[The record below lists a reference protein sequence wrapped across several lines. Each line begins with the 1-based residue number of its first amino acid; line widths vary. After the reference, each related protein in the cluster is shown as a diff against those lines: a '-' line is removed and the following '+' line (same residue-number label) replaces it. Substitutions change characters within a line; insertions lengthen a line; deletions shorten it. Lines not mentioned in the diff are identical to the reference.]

1 MAVQRTVEVLN
12 PEALRTE
19 RALRAFARIAVR
31 YAFELHLYDLIFWGL
46 IIVSKK
52 RKCLICGRDLT
63 GKNFVKIWDES
74 QKKTVIVCRDDRS
87 CYGSKMLRNYK
98 TR

>member
-31 YAFELHLYDLIFWGL
+31 YAFELHLYDDLLG
-46 IIVSKK
+46 VDNSEQK

>member
-31 YAFELHLYDLIFWGL
+31 YAFELHLYDDLFG
-46 IIVSKK
+46 VDNSEQK
-52 RKCLICGRDLT
+52 RKCSICGRDLT
-63 GKNFVKIWDES
+63 GKISSK
-74 QKKTVIVCRDDRS
+74 
-87 CYGSKMLRNYK
+87 YGTKVEENSDCLQRRQELLRIQDA
-98 TR
+98 

>member
-31 YAFELHLYDLIFWGL
+31 YAFELHLYD
-46 IIVSKK
+46 
-52 RKCLICGRDLT
+52 DLL
-63 GKNFVKIWDES
+63 GVDNSEQKNES
-74 QKKTVIVCRDDRS
+74 A
-87 CYGSKMLRNYK
+87 
-98 TR
+98 